1 MLKKRLKNK
10 RHPANVFIILVAVV
24 IFGFLMGL
32 SYSIAQLNMINLEQ
46 SSSQTINTKLKL
58 INDAGLNEVI
68 ATRLFP
74 TSNRYSWQYNTASE
88 IASTSN
94 PVTKPKPFLTHSSYV
109 YETVSGEKKS
119 VGRYQ
124 YVILGVNPYFD
135 YNSETG
141 AYTPSMAKMD
151 SGEHLYNIENP
162 IYVAV
167 RSFLCFDNATEVIA
181 YDAVQPDSDSPYA
194 KCGTGQSLNERTILT
209 QLQVTNPAPP
219 APKTEL
225 NTQIEIVS
233 SELIQADQNF
243 TLPSY
248 ILNRNNLST
257 NAFNFE
263 DWWTNRSGGIHYNA
277 NGNAVPVGIRYT
289 KQVGSTRTR
298 VYESWTTNPMT
309 LPSNAIIPSLE
320 ILFRSAIDERS
331 LYVVDHAV
339 LGAKYEP
346 VSTVYM
352 GVDSLSHPGYNQEQ
366 FSGTILKKNTSIGKG
381 SLTQFIDFPSMS
393 VLKITGTVPCA
404 DSNRIVFNSKGQL
417 RDADGFKNTTTYT
430 IQYTAPSC

>member
-1 MLKKRLKNK
+1 MLKKRLKNQ

-32 SYSIAQLNMINLEQ
+32 SYSIAQLNMITLEQ

-74 TSNRYSWQYNTASE
+74 TSNRYSWQFNTASG

-109 YETVSGEKKS
+109 YETVSGVKKS

-135 YNSETG
+135 YNSGTG
-141 AYTPSMAKMD
+141 AYTVSTAKMD

-167 RSFLCFDNATEVIA
+167 RCFVCFDNATDVIA
-181 YDAVQPDSDSPYA
+181 YDAVQPDSASPYA
-194 KCGTGQSLNERTILT
+194 KCGTGQSLQESTVLT

-219 APKTEL
+219 EPKTEL
-225 NTQIEIVS
+225 NTQLEIVS
-233 SELIQADQNF
+233 SQTIQPDTTM
-243 TLPSY
+243 TLSSY

-257 NAFNFE
+257 HQFNFE
-263 DWWTNRSGGIHYNA
+263 DWWTNRSEGIHYNA

-289 KQVGSTRTR
+289 KQVGGTRTQ
-298 VYESWTTNPMT
+298 VYVPWSSNPLT

-331 LYVVDHAV
+331 LYVVNHAV

-352 GVDSLSHPGYNQEQ
+352 GVDSLCHPGYNQED
-366 FSGTILKKNTSIGKG
+366 FSGTILLKDGTIGNG
-381 SLTQFIDFPSMS
+381 LLTQFIDFPSMS
-393 VLKITGTVPCA
+393 LLKITGTVPCE
-404 DSNRIVFNSKGQL
+404 DSNQIVFNSKGQL
-417 RDADGFKNTTTYT
+417 RDADGFANTTTYT
-430 IQYTAPSC
+430 INYTAPSC